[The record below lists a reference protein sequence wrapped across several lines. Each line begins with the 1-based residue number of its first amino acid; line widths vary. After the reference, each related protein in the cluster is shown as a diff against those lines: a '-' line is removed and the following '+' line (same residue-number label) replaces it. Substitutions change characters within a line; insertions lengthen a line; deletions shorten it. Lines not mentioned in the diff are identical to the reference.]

1 MTKTTK
7 IIIGVVVVGAVIG
20 AGYYIYKKVREKRDT
35 REVESDKD
43 KSLLDTSGASSG
55 EYNPRNDSMFG
66 KGLGVLLRPSSTTT
80 TTTPL
85 KPTTTTTTTPSS
97 TPNFTKGIF

>member
-7 IIIGVVVVGAVIG
+7 IIIGVVVLGALVG
-20 AGYYIYKKVREKRDT
+20 AGYYISKKLKDKRESKGLGTD
-35 REVESDKD
+35 EG

-66 KGLGVLLRPSSTTT
+66 KGLAVLLRPSSN

-85 KPTTTTTTTPSS
+85 KPTTTTTTTTSS

>member
-7 IIIGVVVVGAVIG
+7 IIIGVVVLGALVGG
-20 AGYYIYKKVREKRDT
+20 AFYVSKKLKDKREGRGLGA
-35 REVESDKD
+35 DKD

-66 KGLGVLLRPSSTTT
+66 KGLGVLLRPSSSTTT
-80 TTTPL
+80 TTTTT
-85 KPTTTTTTTPSS
+85 KPTTTTTSS